1 MRSTSPRPAA
11 ASRGK
16 ALSAAAA
23 IGFSLTFVGAGIA
36 MLVGI
41 VPSRTLVGSGE
52 LDTSVVLLFV
62 PLCALVF
69 ALLVEVA
76 RTTMAGGL
84 RQERPRPANPLAA
97 WRPGNG
103 EG

>member
-1 MRSTSPRPAA
+1 MPSTKPPTTGFR
-11 ASRGK
+11 RGQ

-36 MLVGI
+36 MLLGFI
-41 VPSRTLVGSGE
+41 PPRTLVGSGE

-84 RQERPRPANPLAA
+84 RQEPPRPTNPLAA

>member
-1 MRSTSPRPAA
+1 MPSTPPPTPRHR
-11 ASRGK
+11 RGQ

-36 MLVGI
+36 MLVGFI
-41 VPSRTLVGSGE
+41 PPRTLIGSGE

-69 ALLVEVA
+69 ALLVEVV
-76 RTTMAGGL
+76 RTMIAGGL
-84 RQERPRPANPLAA
+84 KQDRPRPANPLAA